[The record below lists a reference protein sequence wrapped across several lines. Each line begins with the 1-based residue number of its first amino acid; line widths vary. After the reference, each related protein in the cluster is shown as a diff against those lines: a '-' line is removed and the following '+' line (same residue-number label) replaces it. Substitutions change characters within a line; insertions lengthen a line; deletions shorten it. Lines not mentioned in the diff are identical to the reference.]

1 MEATEVAAVLA
12 FHGRQP
18 IVLSYVC
25 HCANS
30 RVLTDASRVA
40 PANQG
45 PVRVCWLGIW
55 TRKFIKVAQN
65 NCAKIA
71 FHKIVIFRGGGVH
84 RQRSMDCT
92 LSGIRFYC
100 VNIYKIKRYMHP
112 YLQ

>member
-71 FHKIVIFRGGGVH
+71 FHKIVIFRGGGTQTTKYGLHAVGYTVLLCKH
-84 RQRSMDCT
+84 
-92 LSGIRFYC
+92 L
-100 VNIYKIKRYMHP
+100 
-112 YLQ
+112 